1 MRGLLIA
8 IRPMYLG
15 GGLVLF
21 ALGAA
26 LSGGVRGLRDLRELD
41 GPRALALVLGTV
53 VVVLVHVITHYV
65 NDAEDV
71 ATDEISDPTAFT
83 GGSRA
88 IQRGLVTPARLLRV
102 SAGLAVATAA
112 IAAFELARGDRV
124 AAALYLAILLFGYA
138 YSGRPF
144 MLGRRGLSEVDAAL
158 VMGVLVPLAGA
169 HAAGGINRA
178 TWAVAGVLFFE
189 TVFARLCTAFPDLD
203 ADRDTGK
210 RTIPAVVGARG
221 SVWVFAAV
229 GLLIAGV
236 GLALAPLLPSPA
248 WQRARALAV
257 ALAALG
263 GAWAIASG
271 WAKRR
276 PLVMPLLGV
285 TAYGFSQAVL
295 LVTAWSAS
303 R

>member
-1 MRGLLIA
+1 MHGLLIA

-15 GGLVLF
+15 GGLLLF
-21 ALGAA
+21 ALGAVLA
-26 LSGGVRGLRDLRELD
+26 G
-41 GPRALALVLGTV
+41 GPRALLDLLHPGAPHALALALGTI

-71 ATDEISDPTAFT
+71 ETDELSDPTAFT

-102 SAGLAVATAA
+102 SAGLAVVTAA
-112 IAAFELARGDRV
+112 IAAFELARGDRG
-124 AAALYLAILLFGYA
+124 AAALYLAILCFGYA

-178 TWAVAGVLFFE
+178 TWAAAGVLFVE

-210 RTIPAVVGARG
+210 RTIPAIVGARG
-221 SVWVFAAV
+221 SVWVFAAIAV
-229 GLLIAGV
+229 LIGGV
-236 GLALAPLLPSPA
+236 GLALAPLLPAPT
-248 WQRARALAV
+248 WQRARAVGV
-257 ALAALG
+257 ALAALA
-263 GAWAIASG
+263 GAGAIASG
-271 WAKRR
+271 LARRR
-276 PLVMPLLGV
+276 PSVMPLLGV

-295 LVTAWSAS
+295 LATAWSS
-303 R
+303 GR

>member
-15 GGLVLF
+15 GGLLLF

-26 LSGGVRGLRDLRELD
+26 LAD
-41 GPRALALVLGTV
+41 GPRDLQALLDLRAPRTLALALGTI

-71 ATDEISDPTAFT
+71 ETDERSDPTAFT

-88 IQRGLVTPARLLRV
+88 IQRGLVTPGRLLRV
-102 SAGLAVATAA
+102 SAALGVATAA

-124 AAALYLAILLFGYA
+124 AAALYLAILFFGYA

-178 TWAVAGVLFFE
+178 TWAAAGVLFVE

-203 ADRDTGK
+203 ADRETGK
-210 RTIPAVVGARG
+210 RTIPAIVGARG

-229 GLLIAGV
+229 GLLVAGV

-248 WQRARALAV
+248 WQRARALGV

-263 GAWAIASG
+263 GAWAIGSG
-271 WAKRR
+271 LAKRR
-276 PLVMPLLGV
+276 PLVMPLTGV
-285 TAYGFSQAVL
+285 VAYGFSQVVL
-295 LVTAWSAS
+295 LATAWHAG